1 MKHQIAIELTER
13 GKLIRRDV
21 LKRSYSYL
29 TVEPTSRS
37 FTINVGDSELLIFDQ
52 DCYVT
57 LVAEDVGLSI
67 IADDGKR
74 ANLVCKGLHV
84 QKIVGHSRLDIS
96 NRLTVPQ
103 RVSITNS

>member
-1 MKHQIAIELTER
+1 MKHQIGIELTER

-37 FTINVGDSELLIFDQ
+37 FTINVGNSERLIFDR

-57 LVAEDVGLSI
+57 IVAEDVGLSI
-67 IADDGKR
+67 VVADEEL
-74 ANLVCKGLHV
+74 ANVVCKGLHV
-84 QKIVGHSRLDIS
+84 QKIVGHSRLDIF
-96 NRLTVPQ
+96 NRLTVRQ
-103 RVSITNS
+103 RVSDTNA

>member
-1 MKHQIAIELTER
+1 MRHKIGIELTER
-13 GKLIRRDV
+13 SKLTRRDV
-21 LKRSYSYL
+21 LKRSYSYS
-29 TVEPTSRS
+29 TVEPSSQS
-37 FTINVGDSELLIFDQ
+37 FTINVGNNELLIFDR

-57 LVAEDVGLSI
+57 IVAEDVGLSI

-103 RVSITNS
+103 RVSVTNS